1 MTDSTWGTRPRAEH
15 ELDATFMRQNL
26 ERTNDWAIALC
37 ILATVDLAV
46 EPRAMD
52 LIEELV
58 TLRAGRATED
68 ELQEWGQR
76 TRSFL
81 YRLLEADER
90 DAPRAFVN

>member
-15 ELDATFMRQNL
+15 ELDAAFMRQNL
-26 ERTNDWAIALC
+26 QRSNDWAIALC
-37 ILATVDLAV
+37 ILATVDLAA
-46 EPRAMD
+46 EPGAMS
-52 LIEELV
+52 LIEDVV

-81 YRLLEADER
+81 YRLLQADEPV
-90 DAPRAFVN
+90 APRPLN